1 MRNTFVENHKIMSD
15 NDIIARINN
24 GDYELLQVIIDRY
37 YPVIL
42 SCVSKYCPV
51 AQKEDAIQEATL
63 ALYSAVKSF
72 DSEKSSFSTFASLCI
87 KRATLSVLKSTKRRK
102 NIPDEL
108 LDSIDECENVVDS
121 NSPEKIFFDREAYK
135 SLTETIKLELSALEY
150 EVLQLYLAGSKY
162 ADIALKLKISE
173 KSVNNALTRIR
184 KKLKR

>member
-1 MRNTFVENHKIMSD
+1 MRNTFVENHKILSD
-15 NDIIARINN
+15 NDIIARINA

-37 YPVIL
+37 YHVIL
-42 SCVSKYCPV
+42 SCVNKYCPE

-72 DSEKSSFSTFASLCI
+72 DGEKSSFSTFASLCI

-108 LDSIDECENVVDS
+108 LDSIDEYENVADS
-121 NSPEKIFFDREAYK
+121 NSPEKIFFDREDYK
-135 SLTETIKLELSALEY
+135 DLTDSIKLELSALEY

-162 ADIALKLKISE
+162 ADIALKLNISE